1 MCIGARFRSLRSPDT
16 EEKPDAMD
24 ELLTVEEVASYL
36 RVSRSTVWRWCQAK
50 KVPAFK
56 IGREWRISEP
66 VLEGLVAAQQ
76 QLLGSPEAATGPPKM
91 AVAHDSSG

>member
-1 MCIGARFRSLRSPDT
+1 
-16 EEKPDAMD
+16 MD
-24 ELLTVEEVASYL
+24 ELLTVEEVATYL

-56 IGREWRISEP
+56 IGREWRISGP

-76 QLLGSPEAATGPPKM
+76 QMIGLPEAATRLPEPPP
-91 AVAHDSSG
+91 VQNHGG

>member
-1 MCIGARFRSLRSPDT
+1 
-16 EEKPDAMD
+16 MD
-24 ELLTVEEVASYL
+24 ELLTVEEVATYL

-66 VLEGLVAAQQ
+66 VLKGLVAAQQ
-76 QLLGSPEAATGPPKM
+76 QTIGLPESATGPPERP
-91 AVAHDSSG
+91 AVAETGG

>member
-1 MCIGARFRSLRSPDT
+1 
-16 EEKPDAMD
+16 MD
-24 ELLTVEEVASYL
+24 ELLTVEEVATYL

-56 IGREWRISEP
+56 IGREWRISGP

-76 QLLGSPEAATGPPKM
+76 QIIGSPKTATGPPHM
-91 AVAHDSSG
+91 PTSQDSDAHKVESTT